1 MSRKTKTLYL
11 RCTPELHERVRERAA
26 AKNMSINGFLSSQ
39 LEQATADPPAENQS
53 VCGCKCEAE
62 LRLRRK
68 QMLMTPLCPDHRD
81 KVSGL
86 PCRQC
91 EIERLERVIV
101 RLKNEVEGDL

>member
-1 MSRKTKTLYL
+1 MSDKTKTLYL
-11 RCTPELHERVRERAA
+11 RCTPELHEQVLAM
-26 AKNMSINGFLSSQ
+26 AKTQHMSINSFLSSK
-39 LEQATADPPAENQS
+39 LEQVTVAPPVETPPS
-53 VCGCKCEAE
+53 CGCKCEAE

-91 EIERLERVIV
+91 EIERLERVIA
-101 RLKNEVEGDL
+101 RLKNEVEASR